1 MDLPIKTR
9 HSKRSRQIKGLL
21 LSAWEY
27 RYFIL
32 SSIKVEFKGRF
43 ARSRLG
49 GLWVIIHPLIQ
60 AATFALVLGQLLSG
74 RLPDMADNKLAYP
87 IYLLAGTLGWTL
99 FTEVINRC
107 LTVFIENASLLK
119 KLVFP
124 KICLP
129 LIVTGSALVNN
140 VFLFAAILL
149 VFMILGFLPGPNIF
163 WIPLLTVVNLA
174 LALGIGLIMGTL
186 NVFMRDI
193 GQVVTVV
200 LQLAFWFTPIVYSPN
215 IVPEA
220 VQGWMKLNPM
230 YWVVK
235 GYQNAILYNLPP
247 PWVQLGW
254 VSLLAL
260 VLLAMAMG
268 LFRRASSEIVDVL

>member
-1 MDLPIKTR
+1 MELPIKI
-9 HSKRSRQIKGLL
+9 KRPNKVKSLL
-21 LSAWEY
+21 RSAWDY

-60 AATFALVLGQLLSG
+60 AAIFAIVLGQLLSG

-87 IYLLAGTLGWTL
+87 IYLLAGTLAWNL
-99 FTEVINRC
+99 FAEVITRC
-107 LTVFIENASLLK
+107 LTVFIDNASLLK

-129 LIVTGSALVNN
+129 LIVSGSALVNN
-140 VFLFAAILL
+140 LFLFAGIL
-149 VFMILGFLPGPNIF
+149 VIVMMMGFVPGVHLI
-163 WIPLLTVVNLA
+163 WIPALTLINLA

-193 GQVVTVV
+193 GQVVPVI
-200 LQLAFWFTPIVYSPN
+200 LQLGFWFTPIVYSSN
-215 IVPEA
+215 IIPGPL
-220 VQGWMKLNPM
+220 QGWIRLNPM
-230 YWVVK
+230 YWVVQ
-235 GYQNAILYNLPP
+235 GYHNAILYNRPPSWLPLLCIS
-247 PWVQLGW
+247 VLAILLLGI
-254 VSLLAL
+254 
-260 VLLAMAMG
+260 AMG
-268 LFRRASSEIVDVL
+268 LFKRASSEIVDAL

>member
-1 MDLPIKTR
+1 MDVPIKIR
-9 HSKRSRQIKGLL
+9 RSRRSSKIKSLL

-49 GLWVIIHPLIQ
+49 GLWIILHPLIQ
-60 AATFALVLGQLLSG
+60 AAIFALVLGQLLSG
-74 RLPDMADNKLAYP
+74 RLPNMADNKLAYP
-87 IYLLAGTLGWTL
+87 IYLLAGTLAWAL
-99 FTEVINRC
+99 FTEVITRC
-107 LTVFIENASLLK
+107 LTVFIDNANLLK

-140 VFLFAAILL
+140 VFLFAAILF
-149 VFMILGFLPGPNIF
+149 VVMVLGFIPGPNII
-163 WIPLLTVVNLA
+163 WIPILTVINLA
-174 LALGIGLIMGTL
+174 LAIGIGLIMGTL

-193 GQVVTVV
+193 GQAITVV

-220 VQGWMKLNPM
+220 LQGWMKLNPM
-230 YWVVK
+230 FWVVQ
-235 GYQNAILYNLPP
+235 GYQNVILYNLPP
-247 PWVQLGW
+247 SRVQLGL

-260 VLLAMAMG
+260 LLLGMAMW
-268 LFRRASSEIVDVL
+268 LFKRASSEIVDAL

>member
-1 MDLPIKTR
+1 MELPIKI
-9 HSKRSRQIKGLL
+9 KRPNRVKSLL
-21 LSAWEY
+21 RSAWDY

-32 SSIKVEFKGRF
+32 SSIKMEFKGRF

-60 AATFALVLGQLLSG
+60 AAIFALVLGQLLSG

-107 LTVFIENASLLK
+107 LTVFIQNARLLK

-149 VFMILGFLPGPNIF
+149 VVMMLGFLPGPNIL
-163 WIPLLTVVNLA
+163 WIPLLTVINLA

-193 GQVVTVV
+193 GQVVPVI
-200 LQLAFWFTPIVYSPN
+200 LQLGFWFTPIVYSPN

-230 YWVVK
+230 YWVVQ
-235 GYQNAILYNLPP
+235 GYHNAILYNRPPSWLPLLCIS
-247 PWVQLGW
+247 VLSILLLGI
-254 VSLLAL
+254 
-260 VLLAMAMG
+260 AMG
-268 LFRRASSEIVDVL
+268 LFKRASSEIVDAL

>member
-1 MDLPIKTR
+1 MDVPIKIR
-9 HSKRSRQIKGLL
+9 RRRSSKMKGLL

-49 GLWVIIHPLIQ
+49 ALWIILHPLIQ
-60 AATFALVLGQLLSG
+60 AAIFALVLGQLLSG

-87 IYLLAGTLGWTL
+87 IYLLAGTLAWAL
-99 FTEVINRC
+99 FTEVITRC
-107 LTVFIENASLLK
+107 LTVFIDNANLLK

-140 VFLFAAILL
+140 VFLFAAILF
-149 VFMILGFLPGPNIF
+149 VVVVLGFIPGPNII
-163 WIPLLTVVNLA
+163 WIPILTVINLA
-174 LALGIGLIMGTL
+174 LAIGIGLIMGTL

-193 GQVVTVV
+193 GQAVTVV

-215 IVPEA
+215 VVPEA
-220 VQGWMKLNPM
+220 LQGWMKLNPM
-230 YWVVK
+230 FWVVQ
-235 GYQNAILYNLPP
+235 GYQNAILYNVPP
-247 PWVQLGW
+247 SWLQLGW

-260 VLLAMAMG
+260 VLLAMSMV
-268 LFRRASSEIVDVL
+268 LFKRASSEIVDVL

>member
-1 MDLPIKTR
+1 MELPIKI
-9 HSKRSRQIKGLL
+9 KRPNRVKSLL
-21 LSAWEY
+21 RSAWDY

-60 AATFALVLGQLLSG
+60 AAVFALVLGQLLSG

-87 IYLLAGTLGWTL
+87 IYLLAGTLGWAL

-149 VFMILGFLPGPNIF
+149 VVMMLGFMPGPNIL
-163 WIPLLTVVNLA
+163 WIPLLTVINLA

-200 LQLAFWFTPIVYSPN
+200 LQLGFWFTPIVYSPN

-235 GYQNAILYNLPP
+235 GYHNAVLYNLSP

-260 VLLAMAMG
+260 ALLAMAMG
-268 LFRRASSEIVDVL
+268 LFKRASSEIVDAL